1 MMNTEKQKNPSRAKD
16 EESARQA
23 RAVKEQQRRA
33 AVRRAVAAGLT
44 DFQIGKRLG
53 MVTETAAK
61 IRSELGLEQN
71 TGSDL

>member
-1 MMNTEKQKNPSRAKD
+1 MDNEKQRNPSRTRD

-23 RAVKEQQRRA
+23 RAAREQERKA
-33 AVRRAVAAGLT
+33 AVRRAVVAGLT

-53 MVTETAAK
+53 MTSETVAR
-61 IRSELGLEQN
+61 IRSELGLAQN